1 MEENNIDWEKILAAE
16 GMPAKLSPNPAGTT
30 SLEAAQE
37 EEFAIKNGL
46 DDAVETENI
55 YSSEIPLNKS
65 GLPPCKRAKMEGDRR
80 FTPKDSTFDI
90 K

>member
-1 MEENNIDWEKILAAE
+1 MEENNIDWEKILASE
-16 GMPAKLSPNPAGTT
+16 GMPSKLPKIPGD

-37 EEFAIKNGL
+37 KEFEIKKGL
-46 DDAVETENI
+46 DDAIETENI
-55 YSSEIPLNKS
+55 FSSEIPLNKS

-80 FTPKDSTFDI
+80 FTAKDSTFDI